1 MKSFELFTQAL
12 PMNNITMLATVVLV
26 LPLLTFITLILFGKR
41 LPRQGDWLATG
52 IMGIAAI
59 LSVVVFIQSWGKET
73 SHFRFTW
80 IDLGGAGI
88 PVKLTM
94 GILVD
99 DIAALMLVLVTFIC
113 FLVHLFSVEY
123 MHAELDDKK
132 LGQYSRYF
140 AYMGIFTFAMLG
152 IVLADNL
159 LAMYIS
165 WEIVGLGSYLLIGY
179 WYYREAPSQANKK
192 AFIINRIGDVGM
204 FIGILIMWYQF
215 RTLDFEAM
223 KELMRNSKIANGEWI
238 VTLVKGEQT
247 ITHTLS
253 LGWLT
258 AGGLF
263 LFCGAIGKSAQ
274 FPLHVWLPDAME
286 GPTTASSIIH
296 AATMVAAGVYLTG
309 RIFPLLNVDALMV
322 IAFIGAFTSFLA
334 ASIALTQTDLKR
346 VLAYSTVSQLGY
358 MIMGMG
364 VGSYDA
370 SLFHLVT
377 HAFFKCGL
385 FLSAASVIHA
395 MHHVEHELHHKN
407 HHIHFDPQDMR
418 YMGGLRKKMPFTFIV
433 YTIMMFALAG
443 LPFFSGFLSKDA
455 ILAGAWGWAKHEG
468 GITFLVPLL
477 GFATAFMTAFYM
489 GRQWFLTFF
498 GEFRLEK
505 IIKDAKGAFDMV
517 HESPI
522 LMKIPL
528 GVLAFMSIWFVYSFN
543 PIDGE
548 AGWMMHRV
556 TIPASLAPGMYGHRD
571 MMDEASL
578 KYFAE
583 KHHIEYKEG
592 KKEEHKDHDKKH
604 DNAHHVN
611 VQGEIAHFAH
621 VSIRQAEIMAERHH
635 KHYPAVMLSILL
647 AGAGLGLAWFTFKPE
662 KVAQMDM
669 FAEKDPLTNF
679 SYRKWYFDELYNAT
693 FVRFFMILTV
703 IQTWID
709 KWLVD
714 GLVNLAGFFTTW
726 LGKKIKAYQTGRVQ
740 NYLVYMALVIVMLMF
755 FVAYHAS

>member
-1 MKSFELFTQAL
+1 
-12 PMNNITMLATVVLV
+12 MNNVTMLATIVLI
-26 LPLLTFITLILFGKR
+26 LPLLIFTVLILFGKK
-41 LPRQGDWLATG
+41 LPRQGDWLAVG
-52 IMGIAAI
+52 LMGIATL
-59 LSVVVFIQSWGKET
+59 LSIPVFIQTWGKEV

-80 IDLGGAGI
+80 IDLGSAGLPI
-88 PVKLTM
+88 KLTM

-99 DIAALMLVLVTFIC
+99 DIAALMVVLVTFIC
-113 FLVHLFSVEY
+113 FLVLLFSMEY
-123 MHAELDDKK
+123 MHAELEDKK
-132 LGQYSRYF
+132 LGQYARYY

-179 WYYREAPSQANKK
+179 WYYREAPSEANKK

-215 RTLDFEAM
+215 RTLDFEAI
-223 KELMRNSKIANGEWI
+223 KELMQNSKIVNGEWV
-238 VTLVKGEQT
+238 VTIVKGEQT
-247 ITHTLS
+247 ITHS
-253 LGWLT
+253 LDVAWLT
-258 AGGLF
+258 AGGLL

-309 RIFPLLNVDALMV
+309 RIFPILNVDALTV

-395 MHHVEHELHHKN
+395 MHHVEHELHH
-407 HHIHFDPQDMR
+407 HHRHVHFDPQDMR
-418 YMGGLRKKMPFTFIV
+418 YMGGLRKKMPFTFV
-433 YTIMMFALAG
+433 AYTIMMFALAG

-468 GITFLVPLL
+468 GIAFIVPLL
-477 GFATAFMTAFYM
+477 GFVTAFMTAFYM

-505 IIKDAKGAFDMV
+505 IIKDAKGAFEMV

-528 GVLAFMSIWFVYSFN
+528 AVLAFMSIWFVYSWN

-548 AGWMMHRV
+548 IGWMMQRV
-556 TIPASLAPGMYGHRD
+556 TIPASIAPGSYGDRD
-571 MMDEASL
+571 KMDKEAL

-583 KHHIEYKEG
+583 KHHIEYKEATQ
-592 KKEEHKDHDKKH
+592 KNAADHKHEKHHNDEHQ
-604 DNAHHVN
+604 VE
-611 VQGEIAHFAH
+611 GEIAHYAH

-635 KHYPAVMLSILL
+635 KHYPAVGISIVL
-647 AGAGLGLAWFTFKPE
+647 AFAGLGLAYLAFKPE

-669 FAEKDPLTNF
+669 FAEKDPITNF
-679 SYRKWYFDELYNAT
+679 SYRKWYFDELYHAT
-693 FVRFFMILTV
+693 FVRLYLILTA

-714 GLVNLAGFFTTW
+714 GLVNLAGYLTTW
-726 LGKKIKAYQTGRVQ
+726 LGAKIRSYQTGRVQ
-740 NYLVYMALVIVMLMF
+740 NYLVYMAMVIILLMF
-755 FVAYHAS
+755 FVAYHVS